1 VPVFNPPLS
10 YDMPSVLPET
20 HGVQRQLFR
29 YYAGNPRGLSVV
41 KVAGH
46 YTTVDT
52 PYAATLV
59 GTDGVDW
66 FLGGHVY
73 SVTPAVAAALLA
85 DGYTTTVDPDVPQ
98 RNLPWQALAGM
109 TWFQFTDDYGTW
121 G

>member
-1 VPVFNPPLS
+1 MPVFTPPLS
-10 YDMPSVLPET
+10 YDMLSVLPET

-52 PYAATLV
+52 PYADILV
-59 GTDGVDW
+59 GKDGTDW

-73 SVTPAVAAALLA
+73 TVTQAVADALAA
-85 DGYTTTVDPDVPQ
+85 DGYGTTPSPPGPSWSTYATAF
-98 RNLPWQALAGM
+98 WGEEAG
-109 TWFQFTDDYGTW
+109 YTW
-121 G
+121 GVL

>member
-1 VPVFNPPLS
+1 MPVFSPPLS
-10 YDMPSVLPET
+10 YDMVSVLPET
-20 HGVQRQLFR
+20 RGVQRQLFR

-59 GTDGVDW
+59 GTEGVDW

-73 SVTPAVAAALLA
+73 TVTSAVATALNA
-85 DGYTTTVDPDVPQ
+85 DGYTTS
-98 RNLPWQALAGM
+98 
-109 TWFQFTDDYGTW
+109 
-121 G
+121 